1 MICLL
6 GLGVNHGGC
15 GFARV
20 EKYNGDGIMSKKS
33 MWILVGAAFA
43 LNVVGLLWIRNE
55 VVGPVAG
62 IEAEEESVLRV
73 AVFQPGED
81 ELAED
86 ADKLLIVFNREL
98 VPAAEVGKP
107 MGWQPFSM
115 EPPTEGQWLWSR
127 TNAME
132 FRLKNPL
139 PVGNRFT
146 AKASAHFAGQLGEP
160 LEGKKEFV
168 FNSSSLRVEH
178 CSNLGRIDGRIRVEF
193 RFNQDVEPDVLSA
206 NLQASTGD
214 PVAKL
219 KGEVLS
225 SGLTRRHVVAFE
237 EPEDRLLVVKLK
249 KGMAGVSGPLG
260 LKKEFVNE
268 IELRPTFAAL
278 PARAPWRW
286 GTEEKTSVELRFNEM
301 LDPLQTIPRISVTPK
316 VEGMTSTLSRY
327 GIRLYGSFGS
337 PMRHYVARIEG
348 DVRSF
353 DGQVL
358 PAGTKFRFKMPS
370 RSPSIEFV
378 RSRGVLS
385 PKGNLSLELKTV
397 AVSDVRLS
405 ATKVYPNNLA
415 AHLRGQYLSR
425 VGREL
430 FSEVVTIEGGG
441 ASSLKTTLIRL
452 SDWIDK
458 PLGLYSIQAEAE
470 NRRWTDDDAV
480 VAVTDLAITTKAY
493 PSGILSWVTSL
504 SEGKPVAGVEVSVLS
519 SKNQILAT
527 GKTDERGLVELDAPN
542 DHPDGEP
549 WIVLAAKG
557 DDLSFRRLD
566 QRKWDLPTVN
576 KDGREPPKG
585 LDGFLY
591 AARGVRRP
599 GDVVRLTGI
608 IRDDAGEV
616 PDPNIPFELRIY
628 RPDGKLTKTLSISIS
643 DGGTFHTSY
652 GTPEEAWTGT
662 WRFALS
668 LPGSETSIAE
678 TTTGVEAFVPVR
690 LEVKSEAAQS
700 WFSHDQAPEVSISAR
715 YLFGVAGADLPF
727 QVAGDWSKVSFE
739 AAGLEDFSFGDKD
752 HHEKVSIRSIDGMT
766 DGTGSASVFLPSDRL
781 SPGFWEAAGYVT
793 VNSTGGASVSDRFS
807 LRKLTASRLVGVR
820 IANGGKPSASEA
832 FTVEFVAAGPLADE
846 VPVGNVEVVLEKLET
861 DWVMQRVGGHWTW
874 HRREDAFEVTRKLVE
889 KVAGASVDFARVQMT
904 CPEPGTWRL
913 VVRDLVGGAVTR
925 VRLDVPRAGQS
936 VAATGSPHRVG
947 LSLDRSSYRPGEVAR
962 VAVKAP
968 FAGELLLALETDHV
982 AWSQTFNLSKT
993 HVTLDV
999 PLPEIMPGG
1008 AFVTASVVRPLDFE
1022 SSEWKPHRAYGM
1034 VRLATDFSKE
1044 RLDVELDVLDK
1055 VQPGAEVTVRARVK
1069 GDESTY
1075 VHLWAVDEGVLSVTD
1090 YETPDPTDLFYGPWR
1105 AKVDSGDL
1113 YLELLPD
1120 HKRPSS
1126 MERFGAGGGS
1136 SRRSLV
1142 KARYPKTVILWNEF
1156 VPLGKDGLVES
1167 KFAIPS
1173 DFTGE
1178 IRFMAVAVAGNSY
1191 GSAESALTVTSPL
1204 LAETSLPRF
1213 VAPGDKFLS
1222 PVTLFNSTD
1231 EDIVAETEFILSGP
1245 AQLFGDPKR
1254 TVALAAGGSSTI
1266 WFEMEAK
1273 RSMGLALVSV
1283 KVSGNGLFAEA
1294 SGTFPVRPAATLDAA
1309 YETFVMNA
1317 GESRTIDLPERFLTD
1332 GAKRTVTLSAS
1343 PVTDLRPALDDLL
1356 GFPYGCV
1363 EQTTSKVMPLAY
1375 AAKLLGGGKAEFAK
1389 EVVLA
1394 GIERLSSMQTR
1405 SGGLAYWPGGREPN
1419 LWGTCY
1425 ASTFLIEAKA
1435 AGHSIDKEFI
1445 DGLVGYLRESLRSGE
1460 NDLPEQAFICQ
1471 VLAAFGQPETSRQRY
1486 LLDQVGVLDF
1496 AGRARL
1502 AGAWLASG
1510 RPDLARKSLPAD
1522 TLSQTVSRTFNGRLT
1537 SQTAAEAILLSVLL
1551 DLDDQHPWISEL
1563 KHRILR
1569 GRRNGHWRSTLDNG
1583 LAIAAL
1589 CKLQA
1594 SAESDAGSFS
1604 GELTGP
1610 GAKAVAF
1617 SSEETTE
1624 TSFVGSGEIRLSP
1637 VGEGKLYVSV
1647 LTEGLVAPES
1657 VKPVNDGL
1665 EILRRWTTADG
1676 KILRDWKEEGGKP
1689 VEVEVGD
1696 LVWVEV
1702 KLQTL
1707 ELEADNVALV
1717 DALPGGFAVEN
1728 PRLATSA
1735 MRSPSEP
1742 TLFTSQPDRSEF
1754 LDDRVVLFAS
1764 AKNRSQVFRYAI
1776 RAVAGGEFLL
1786 PPIQASCMYDESLR
1800 SLGGMGSVKVAVR

>member
-1 MICLL
+1 
-6 GLGVNHGGC
+6 
-15 GFARV
+15 
-20 EKYNGDGIMSKKS
+20 MSKKT
-33 MWILVGAAFA
+33 MWILAGAAFA
-43 LNVVGLLWIRNE
+43 LNLVGLLWIRNE
-55 VVGPVAG
+55 IVGPAAR

-81 ELAED
+81 EPAED

-107 MGWQPFSM
+107 MGWQPFLV
-115 EPPTEGQWLWSR
+115 EPLSEGQWLWSR

-139 PVGNRFT
+139 PVGNRFS
-146 AKASAHFAGQLGEP
+146 AKASAHFASQLGEP
-160 LEGKKEFV
+160 LEGKKEFF
-168 FNSSSLRVEH
+168 FNSSPLRVEH
-178 CSNLGRIDGRIRVEF
+178 CLNLGRMDGRIRIEF
-193 RFNQDVEPDVLSA
+193 RFNQEVEPDVLSA
-206 NLQASTGD
+206 NLQATTRD
-214 PVAKL
+214 PAVKL

-225 SGLTRRHVVAFE
+225 TGMNRRHMVAFE
-237 EPEDRLLVVKLK
+237 EPKDRFLVVKLK

-260 LKKEFVNE
+260 LKNEFVNE

-278 PARAPWRW
+278 SARTPWRW
-286 GTEEKTSVELRFNEM
+286 RTEEKTSVELRFNEM
-301 LDPLQTIPRISVTPK
+301 LDPLQTMPRISVTPK
-316 VEGMTSTLSRY
+316 VEGVTSTLSRY
-327 GIRLYGSFGS
+327 GIRLHGAFDS
-337 PMRHYVARIEG
+337 PMRLYLARIEG

-370 RSPSIEFV
+370 RSPSIGFV

-415 AHLRGQYLSR
+415 AHLRGESLSR

-430 FSEVVTIEGGG
+430 FSEVVSIEGRA
-441 ASSLKTTLIRL
+441 ASSVKTTLLRL
-452 SDWIDK
+452 SDWIEK

-470 NRRWTDDDAV
+470 NRRWTSDVAV
-480 VAVTDLAITTKAY
+480 VAVTDLAITTKAH
-493 PSGILSWVTSL
+493 PSGILTWITSL
-504 SEGKPVAGVEVSVLS
+504 SEGKPVAGVEVTVLS
-519 SKNQILAT
+519 TKNQRLAG
-527 GKTDERGLVELDAPN
+527 GKTDERGLVELDAPA
-542 DHPDGEP
+542 DHPAGEP

-585 LDGFLY
+585 LNGFLY
-591 AARGVRRP
+591 AARGIRRP

-608 IRDDAGEV
+608 VRDDAGEA
-616 PDPNIPFELRIY
+616 PAPNIPFELRIY
-628 RPDGKLTKTLSISIS
+628 RPDGKLAKTMPVGMSK
-643 DGGTFHTSY
+643 GGTFHTSFD
-652 GTPEEAWTGT
+652 TPEEAWTGT

-668 LPGSETSIAE
+668 LPGSETNIAE

-690 LEVKSEAAQS
+690 LEVKSEPTQS
-700 WFSHDQAPEVSISAR
+700 WFGHDQPPEVSISAR

-739 AAGLEDFSFGDKD
+739 AVGLEDFHFGDKD
-752 HHEKVSIRSIDGMT
+752 SHEKMSLRTIDGMT
-766 DGTGSASVFLPSDRL
+766 DETGSASVFPPSDRL
-781 SPGFWEAAGYVT
+781 SPGLWEAAGFVT
-793 VNSTGGASVSDRFS
+793 VNSTGGASVSDRFT
-807 LRKLTASRLVGVR
+807 LRKLAASRLVGLR
-820 IANGGKPSASEA
+820 IANGGKPLASEP
-832 FTVEFVAAGPLADE
+832 FSIEFVAAGPLADE

-861 DWVMQRVGGHWTW
+861 DWVMQRVDERWTW

-889 KVAGASVDFARVQMT
+889 NVAGAEEDFARIEMT

-913 VVRDLVGGAVTR
+913 VVRDLVGGAVTKM
-925 VRLDVPRAGQS
+925 RLNVPRVGQPI
-936 VAATGSPHRVG
+936 AATGSPHRVG
-947 LSLDRSSYRPGEVAR
+947 LSLDRDSYRPGEMAR
-962 VAVKAP
+962 VAVEVP
-968 FAGELLLALETDHV
+968 FAGELLLSVETDHV
-982 AWSQTFNLSKT
+982 AWAETFTLSESRA
-993 HVTLDV
+993 VLEV
-999 PLPEIMPGG
+999 PLPSRMPGG
-1008 AFVTASVVRPLDFE
+1008 AFVTASVVRSLDFK
-1022 SSEWKPHRAYGM
+1022 SPDWKPHRAYGM
-1034 VRLATDFSKE
+1034 VRVATDFSKE

-1055 VQPGAEVTVRARVK
+1055 VQPGTEVTVRAKVK
-1069 GDESTY
+1069 ADESAY

-1090 YETPDPTDLFYGPWR
+1090 YKTPDPTDLFFDPWR
-1105 AKVDSGDL
+1105 AKIDSGDL

-1142 KARYPKTVILWNEF
+1142 KARSPKTVILWNEF
-1156 VPLGKDGLVES
+1156 VPLGKDGFVES

-1178 IRFMAVAVAGNSY
+1178 VRFMAVAVAGNSY
-1191 GSAESALTVTSPL
+1191 GSAESSMTVTSPL
-1204 LAETSLPRF
+1204 LVETSLPRF

-1231 EDIVAETEFILSGP
+1231 EDIVAKTEFILSGP
-1245 AQLFGDPKR
+1245 VQLLGDSKQ

-1273 RSMGLALVSV
+1273 RRMGVALVSV
-1283 KVSGNGLFAEA
+1283 RASGHGLLAET

-1317 GESRTIDLPERFLTD
+1317 GESRTIELPERFLAD

-1375 AAKLLGGGKAEFAK
+1375 ADKLLGGGKAEFAK
-1389 EVVLA
+1389 EAVLA
-1394 GIERLSSMQTR
+1394 GIERLSTMQTR

-1425 ASTFLIEAKA
+1425 ASSFLIEAKA

-1445 DGLVGYLRESLRSGE
+1445 DGVVGYLRESLRSGE

-1471 VLAAFGQPETSRQRY
+1471 VLATFGQPETSRQRY
-1486 LLDQVGVLDF
+1486 LLDQVGVLDL

-1502 AGAWLASG
+1502 AGAWLANG
-1510 RPDLARKSLPAD
+1510 RPDLARKSLPDD
-1522 TLSQTVSRTFNGRLT
+1522 TLSLTVSRTFKGRLT
-1537 SQTAAEAILLSVLL
+1537 SQTAAESVLLSVLL

-1569 GRRNGHWRSTLDNG
+1569 GRKNGRWRSTLDNG

-1594 SAESDAGSFS
+1594 SAESNAGSFS
-1604 GELTGP
+1604 GELIGP
-1610 GAKAVAF
+1610 NGTVVSF
-1617 SSEETTE
+1617 SSEDTTE

-1657 VKPVNDGL
+1657 IKPVNDGL
-1665 EILRRWTTADG
+1665 KVLRRWTTADG
-1676 KILRDWKEEGGKP
+1676 KVLRDWKEEGGDP
-1689 VEVEVGD
+1689 VKVEIGD

-1707 ELEADNVALV
+1707 DVEADNVAVV

-1742 TLFTSQPDRSEF
+1742 TLFTSQPDSSQF
-1754 LDDRVVLFAS
+1754 LDDRVILFAS
-1764 AKNRSQVFRYAI
+1764 AKHRPQVFRYAI

-1786 PPIQASCMYDESLR
+1786 PPVQDSCMYDESQR

>member
-1 MICLL
+1 
-6 GLGVNHGGC
+6 
-15 GFARV
+15 
-20 EKYNGDGIMSKKS
+20 MSKKT

-43 LNVVGLLWIRNE
+43 LNLVGLLWIRNE
-55 VVGPVAG
+55 IVLPAAG

-98 VPAAEVGKP
+98 VPATEVGKP
-107 MGWQPFSM
+107 IGWQPFSM

-146 AKASAHFAGQLGEP
+146 AKASAHFASQLGEP
-160 LEGKKEFV
+160 LEGKKEFA
-168 FNSSSLRVEH
+168 FQSSSLRVEH
-178 CSNLGRIDGRIRVEF
+178 CSNLGRMDGGIRVEF
-193 RFNQDVEPDVLSA
+193 RFNQEVEPAVLSV
-206 NLQASTGD
+206 NLEATAGD
-214 PVAKL
+214 LAVKL

-225 SGLTRRHVVAFE
+225 TGMNRRHVVAFE
-237 EPEDRLLVVKLK
+237 EPKGRLLALTLK

-260 LKKEFVNE
+260 LKKDFVNE
-268 IELRPTFAAL
+268 IKLRPTFAAL
-278 PARAPWRW
+278 SARAPWRW
-286 GTEEKTSVELRFNEM
+286 GTEEKTSIELRFNEI
-301 LDPLQTIPRISVTPK
+301 LDPLQTMPRISLTPK
-316 VEGMTSTLSRY
+316 VEGVTSTLSRY
-327 GIRLYGSFGS
+327 GIRLYGAFDS

-348 DVRSF
+348 DIRSL

-397 AVSDVRLS
+397 AVSDIRLS

-425 VGREL
+425 VGRDGREL
-430 FSEVVTIEGGG
+430 FSEVVAIEGGG
-441 ASSLKTTLIRL
+441 TSSLKTTLLRL

-458 PLGLYSIQAEAE
+458 PLGLYSIQAESE

-480 VAVTDLAITTKAY
+480 VAVTDLAITTKAH
-493 PSGILSWVTSL
+493 PSGVLAWVTSL

-519 SKNQILAT
+519 TKNQILAA
-527 GKTDERGLVELDAPN
+527 GKTDERGLVELDAPA

-608 IRDDAGEV
+608 VRDDAGEA
-616 PDPNIPFELRIY
+616 PEPNIPFELRIY
-628 RPDGKLTKTLSISIS
+628 RPDGKLAKTLSISIS

-668 LPGSETSIAE
+668 LPGSETTIAE

-715 YLFGVAGADLPF
+715 YLFGVAGANLPF

-739 AAGLEDFSFGDKD
+739 AVGLEDFYFGDKD
-752 HHEKVSIRSIDGMT
+752 SHEKMSLRSIDGMT
-766 DGTGSASVFLPSDRL
+766 DETGSASVFPPSDRL

-793 VNSTGGASVSDRFS
+793 VNSTGGASVSDRFT

-820 IANGGKPSASEA
+820 IANGGKPFASEA
-832 FTVEFVAAGPLADE
+832 FSVEFVAAGPLADE

-889 KVAGASVDFARVQMT
+889 KVAGGSESFARVQMT

-913 VVRDLVGGAVTR
+913 VVRDLVGGAVTK
-925 VRLDVPRAGQS
+925 VRFDVPRVGQPI
-936 VAATGSPHRVG
+936 AATGSPHRVG
-947 LSLDRSSYRPGEVAR
+947 LSLGRASYRPGEVAR

-968 FAGELLLALETDHV
+968 FAGELLLSVETDHV
-982 AWSQTFNLSKT
+982 AWAQTFSLSKT
-993 HVTLDV
+993 QVTLDV
-999 PLPEIMPGG
+999 PLPKIMPGG
-1008 AFVTASVVRPLDFE
+1008 AFVTASIVRSLDFE
-1022 SSEWKPHRAYGM
+1022 SPEWKPHRAYGM
-1034 VRLATDFSKE
+1034 VRLATDFSE
-1044 RLDVELDVLDK
+1044 QRLEVELDALEK
-1055 VQPGAEVTVRARVK
+1055 VQPGTEVTVRAKVNTVK
-1069 GDESTY
+1069 AAY

-1090 YETPDPTDLFYGPWR
+1090 YETPDPTDLFFSPWR

-1120 HKRPSS
+1120 HKRPGS
-1126 MERFGAGGGS
+1126 MERFGAGGGA

-1142 KARYPKTVILWNEF
+1142 KARPSKTVILWNEF
-1156 VPLGKDGLVES
+1156 VPVGEDGSVES
-1167 KFAIPS
+1167 KFSIPS

-1178 IRFMAVAVAGNSY
+1178 VRFMAVAVAGNSY
-1191 GSAESALTVTSPL
+1191 GSAESSMTVSSPL
-1204 LAETSLPRF
+1204 LVETSLPRF

-1231 EDIVAETEFILSGP
+1231 EDIAAKTEFILSGP
-1245 AQLFGDPKR
+1245 AQLLGDSIR
-1254 TVALAAGGSSTI
+1254 TVALAAGSSSTI

-1283 KVSGNGLFAEA
+1283 KASGNGLLADA

-1309 YETFVMNA
+1309 YETFAINA
-1317 GESRTIDLPERFLTD
+1317 GESRTIKLPERFLAD

-1389 EVVLA
+1389 EAVLA
-1394 GIERLSSMQTR
+1394 GIERLSTMQTR
-1405 SGGLAYWPGGREPN
+1405 SGGLAYWPGGRKPN

-1425 ASTFLIEAKA
+1425 ASSFLIEAKS

-1445 DGLVGYLRESLRSGE
+1445 DGVVGYLRESLRSGE
-1460 NDLPEQAFICQ
+1460 NDLDEQAFICQ
-1471 VLAAFGQPETSRQRY
+1471 VLATFGQPETSRQRY
-1486 LLDQVGVLDF
+1486 LLDQVGGLDF

-1510 RPDLARKSLPAD
+1510 RPDLARKSLPD
-1522 TLSQTVSRTFNGRLT
+1522 DSLSKTVSRTFKGRLT
-1537 SQTAAEAILLSVLL
+1537 SQTAAESILLSVLL

-1569 GRRNGHWRSTLDNG
+1569 GRKNGRWRSTLDNG

-1604 GELTGP
+1604 GELTGTN
-1610 GAKAVAF
+1610 GKAVSF
-1617 SSEETTE
+1617 SSEDTTE

-1665 EILRRWTTADG
+1665 KVLRRWTTVDG
-1676 KILRDWKEEGGKP
+1676 KVLRDWQEEGGTP
-1689 VEVEVGD
+1689 IEVKVGD
-1696 LVWVEV
+1696 LIWVEV

-1707 ELEADNVALV
+1707 DVEADNVAVV

-1742 TLFTSQPDRSEF
+1742 TLFTSQPDSSQF
-1754 LDDRVVLFAS
+1754 LDDRVILFAS
-1764 AKNRSQVFRYAI
+1764 AKHRPQVFRYAI
-1776 RAVAGGEFLL
+1776 RAVAGGAFLL

>member
-1 MICLL
+1 M
-6 GLGVNHGGC
+6 
-15 GFARV
+15 
-20 EKYNGDGIMSKKS
+20 MSKKT

-43 LNVVGLLWIRNE
+43 LNLVGLLWIRNE
-55 VVGPVAG
+55 IVLPAAG

-98 VPAAEVGKP
+98 VPSTEVGKP
-107 MGWQPFSM
+107 IGWQPFSM

-146 AKASAHFAGQLGEP
+146 AKASAHFASQLGEP
-160 LEGKKEFV
+160 LEGKKEFA
-168 FNSSSLRVEH
+168 FQSSSLRVEH
-178 CSNLGRIDGRIRVEF
+178 CSNLGRMDGGIRVEF
-193 RFNQDVEPDVLSA
+193 RFNQEVEPAVLSV
-206 NLQASTGD
+206 NLEATAGD
-214 PVAKL
+214 LAVKL

-225 SGLTRRHVVAFE
+225 TGMNRRHVVAFE
-237 EPEDRLLVVKLK
+237 EPKGRLLALTLK

-260 LKKEFVNE
+260 LKKDFVNE
-268 IELRPTFAAL
+268 IKLRPTFAAL
-278 PARAPWRW
+278 SARAPWRW
-286 GTEEKTSVELRFNEM
+286 GTEEKTSIELRFNEI
-301 LDPLQTIPRISVTPK
+301 LDPLQTMPRISLTPK
-316 VEGMTSTLSRY
+316 VEGVTSTLSRY
-327 GIRLYGSFGS
+327 GIRLYGAFDS

-348 DVRSF
+348 DIRSF

-397 AVSDVRLS
+397 AVSDIRLS

-425 VGREL
+425 VGRDGREL
-430 FSEVVTIEGGG
+430 FSEVLAIEGGG
-441 ASSLKTTLIRL
+441 TSSLKTTLLRL

-458 PLGLYSIQAEAE
+458 PLGLYSIQAESE

-480 VAVTDLAITTKAY
+480 VAVTDLAITTKAH
-493 PSGILSWVTSL
+493 PSGVLAWVTSL

-519 SKNQILAT
+519 TKNQILAA
-527 GKTDERGLVELDAPN
+527 GKTDERGLVELDAPA

-599 GDVVRLTGI
+599 GDLVRLTGI
-608 IRDDAGEV
+608 VRDDAGEA
-616 PDPNIPFELRIY
+616 PEPNIPFELRIY
-628 RPDGKLTKTLSISIS
+628 RPDGKLAKTLSISIS

-668 LPGSETSIAE
+668 LPGSETTIAE

-715 YLFGVAGADLPF
+715 YLFGVAGANLPF

-739 AAGLEDFSFGDKD
+739 AVGLEDFYFGNKD
-752 HHEKVSIRSIDGMT
+752 SHEKMSLRSIDGMT
-766 DGTGSASVFLPSDRL
+766 DETGSASVFPPSDRL

-793 VNSTGGASVSDRFS
+793 VNSTGGASVSDRFT

-820 IANGGKPSASEA
+820 IANGGKPFASEA
-832 FTVEFVAAGPLADE
+832 FSVEFVAAGPLADE

-889 KVAGASVDFARVQMT
+889 KVAGGSESFARVQMT

-913 VVRDLVGGAVTR
+913 VVRDLVGGAVTK
-925 VRLDVPRAGQS
+925 VRFDVPRVGQPI
-936 VAATGSPHRVG
+936 AATGSPHRVG
-947 LSLDRSSYRPGEVAR
+947 LSLDRASYRPGEVAR

-968 FAGELLLALETDHV
+968 FAGELLLSVETDHV
-982 AWSQTFNLSKT
+982 AWAQTFSLSKT
-993 HVTLDV
+993 QVTLDV
-999 PLPEIMPGG
+999 PLPKIMPGG
-1008 AFVTASVVRPLDFE
+1008 AFVTASIVRSLDFE
-1022 SSEWKPHRAYGM
+1022 SPEWKPHRAYGM
-1034 VRLATDFSKE
+1034 VRLATDFSE
-1044 RLDVELDVLDK
+1044 QRLEVELDALER
-1055 VQPGAEVTVRARVK
+1055 VQPGTEVTVRAKVNTVK
-1069 GDESTY
+1069 AAY

-1090 YETPDPTDLFYGPWR
+1090 YETPDPTDLFFSPWR

-1120 HKRPSS
+1120 HKRPGS
-1126 MERFGAGGGS
+1126 MERFGAGGGA

-1142 KARYPKTVILWNEF
+1142 KARPSKTVILWNEF
-1156 VPLGKDGLVES
+1156 VPVGEDGSVES
-1167 KFAIPS
+1167 KFSIPS
-1173 DFTGE
+1173 DFAGE
-1178 IRFMAVAVAGNSY
+1178 VRFMAVAVAGNSY
-1191 GSAESALTVTSPL
+1191 GSAESSMTVSSPL
-1204 LAETSLPRF
+1204 LVETSLPRF

-1231 EDIVAETEFILSGP
+1231 EDIAAKTEFILSGP
-1245 AQLFGDPKR
+1245 AQLLGDSTR

-1283 KVSGNGLFAEA
+1283 KASGNGLLAEA

-1309 YETFVMNA
+1309 YETFAINA
-1317 GESRTIDLPERFLTD
+1317 GESRTIKLPERFLAD

-1375 AAKLLGGGKAEFAK
+1375 AAKLLGGDKAEFAK
-1389 EVVLA
+1389 EAVLA
-1394 GIERLSSMQTR
+1394 GIKRLSTMQTR

-1425 ASTFLIEAKA
+1425 ASSFLIEAKA
-1435 AGHSIDKEFI
+1435 AGHSIGKDLI
-1445 DGLVGYLRESLRSGE
+1445 DGVVGYLRESLRSGQ
-1460 NDLPEQAFICQ
+1460 NDLAEQAFICQ
-1471 VLAAFGQPETSRQRY
+1471 VLATFGQPETSRQRY

-1510 RPDLARKSLPAD
+1510 RPDLARKSLPD
-1522 TLSQTVSRTFNGRLT
+1522 DSLSQTVSRTFNGRLT

-1569 GRRNGHWRSTLDNG
+1569 GRKNGRWRSTLDNG

-1594 SAESDAGSFS
+1594 SSESDAGSFS

-1610 GAKAVAF
+1610 NGKGISF
-1617 SSEETTE
+1617 SSEDTTE

-1665 EILRRWTTADG
+1665 KALRRWTTADG
-1676 KILRDWKEEGGKP
+1676 KVLRDWEEEGGTP
-1689 VEVEVGD
+1689 VEVKIGD
-1696 LVWVEV
+1696 LIWVEV
-1702 KLQTL
+1702 RLETL
-1707 ELEADNVALV
+1707 DVEAGNVAVV

-1735 MRSPSEP
+1735 TRSPNEP
-1742 TLFTSQPDRSEF
+1742 TLFPSQPDRSEF

-1764 AKNRSQVFRYAI
+1764 AKHRPQVFRYAI

>member
-1 MICLL
+1 
-6 GLGVNHGGC
+6 
-15 GFARV
+15 
-20 EKYNGDGIMSKKS
+20 

-43 LNVVGLLWIRNE
+43 LNLVGLLWIRNE
-55 VVGPVAG
+55 IVGPAAG

-107 MGWQPFSM
+107 MGWQPFLV
-115 EPPTEGQWLWSR
+115 EPLSEGQWLWSR

-146 AKASAHFAGQLGEP
+146 AKASAHFASQLGEP
-160 LEGKKEFV
+160 LEGKKEFA
-168 FNSSSLRVEH
+168 FQSSSLRVEH
-178 CSNLGRIDGRIRVEF
+178 CSNLGRMDGGIRVEF
-193 RFNQDVEPDVLSA
+193 RFNQEVEPAVLSV
-206 NLQASTGD
+206 NLEATAGD
-214 PVAKL
+214 LAVKL

-225 SGLTRRHVVAFE
+225 TGMNRRHVVAFE
-237 EPEDRLLVVKLK
+237 EPKGRLLALTLK

-260 LKKEFVNE
+260 LKKDFVNE
-268 IELRPTFAAL
+268 IKLRPTFAAL
-278 PARAPWRW
+278 SARAPWRW
-286 GTEEKTSVELRFNEM
+286 GTEEKTSIELRFNEI
-301 LDPLQTIPRISVTPK
+301 LDPLQTMPRISLTPK
-316 VEGMTSTLSRY
+316 VEGVTSTLSRY
-327 GIRLYGSFGS
+327 GIRLYGAFDS

-348 DVRSF
+348 DIRSL

-397 AVSDVRLS
+397 AVSDIRLS

-425 VGREL
+425 VGRDGREL
-430 FSEVVTIEGGG
+430 FSEVVAIEGGG
-441 ASSLKTTLIRL
+441 TSSLKTTLLRL

-458 PLGLYSIQAEAE
+458 PLGLYSIQAESE

-480 VAVTDLAITTKAY
+480 VAVTDLAITTKAH
-493 PSGILSWVTSL
+493 PSGVLAWVTSL

-519 SKNQILAT
+519 TKNQILAA
-527 GKTDERGLVELDAPN
+527 GKTDERGLVELDAPA

-608 IRDDAGEV
+608 VRDDAGEA
-616 PDPNIPFELRIY
+616 PEPNIPFELRIY
-628 RPDGKLTKTLSISIS
+628 RPDGKLAKTLSISIS

-668 LPGSETSIAE
+668 LPGSETTIAE

-715 YLFGVAGADLPF
+715 YLFGVAGANLPF

-739 AAGLEDFSFGDKD
+739 AVGLEDFYFGDKD
-752 HHEKVSIRSIDGMT
+752 SHEKMSLRSIDGMT
-766 DGTGSASVFLPSDRL
+766 DETGSASVFPPSDRL

-793 VNSTGGASVSDRFS
+793 VNSTGGASVSDRFT

-820 IANGGKPSASEA
+820 IANGGKPFASEA
-832 FTVEFVAAGPLADE
+832 FSVEFVAAGPLADE

-889 KVAGASVDFARVQMT
+889 KVAGGSESFARVQMT

-913 VVRDLVGGAVTR
+913 VVRDLVGGAVTK
-925 VRLDVPRAGQS
+925 VRFDVPRVGQPI
-936 VAATGSPHRVG
+936 AATGSPHRVG
-947 LSLDRSSYRPGEVAR
+947 LSLGRASYRPGEVAR

-968 FAGELLLALETDHV
+968 FAGELLLSVETDHV
-982 AWSQTFNLSKT
+982 AWAQTFSLSKT
-993 HVTLDV
+993 QVTLDV
-999 PLPEIMPGG
+999 PLPKIMPGG
-1008 AFVTASVVRPLDFE
+1008 AFVTASIVRSLDFE
-1022 SSEWKPHRAYGM
+1022 SPEWKPHRAYGM
-1034 VRLATDFSKE
+1034 VRLATDFSE
-1044 RLDVELDVLDK
+1044 QRLEVELDALEK
-1055 VQPGAEVTVRARVK
+1055 VQPGTEVTVRAKVNTVK
-1069 GDESTY
+1069 AAY

-1090 YETPDPTDLFYGPWR
+1090 YETPDPTDLFFSPWR

-1120 HKRPSS
+1120 HKRPGS
-1126 MERFGAGGGS
+1126 MERFGAGGGA

-1142 KARYPKTVILWNEF
+1142 KARPSKTVILWNEF
-1156 VPLGKDGLVES
+1156 VPVGEDGSVES
-1167 KFAIPS
+1167 KFSIPS

-1178 IRFMAVAVAGNSY
+1178 VRFMAVAVAGNSY
-1191 GSAESALTVTSPL
+1191 GSAESSMTVSSPL
-1204 LAETSLPRF
+1204 LVETSLPRF

-1231 EDIVAETEFILSGP
+1231 EDIAAKTEFILSGP
-1245 AQLFGDPKR
+1245 AQLLGDSIR
-1254 TVALAAGGSSTI
+1254 TVALAAGSSSTI

-1283 KVSGNGLFAEA
+1283 KASGNGLLADA

-1309 YETFVMNA
+1309 YETFAINA
-1317 GESRTIDLPERFLTD
+1317 GESRTIKLPERFLAD

-1389 EVVLA
+1389 EAVLA
-1394 GIERLSSMQTR
+1394 GIKRLSTMQTR

-1425 ASTFLIEAKA
+1425 ASSFLIEAKA
-1435 AGHSIDKEFI
+1435 AGHSIDKDLL
-1445 DGLVGYLRESLRSGE
+1445 DGVVGSLRESLRSGE
-1460 NDLPEQAFICQ
+1460 NDLAEQAFICQ
-1471 VLAAFGQPETSRQRY
+1471 VLATFGQPETSRQRY
-1486 LLDQVGVLDF
+1486 LLDQVGGLDF

-1510 RPDLARKSLPAD
+1510 RPDLARKSLPD
-1522 TLSQTVSRTFNGRLT
+1522 DSLSQTVSRTFNGRLT

-1594 SAESDAGSFS
+1594 SAESNVGSFS

-1610 GAKAVAF
+1610 NGKGVCF
-1617 SSEETTE
+1617 SSEDTTE

-1657 VKPVNDGL
+1657 VKPFNDGL
-1665 EILRRWTTADG
+1665 KVLRRWTTVDG
-1676 KILRDWKEEGGKP
+1676 KVLRDWQEEGGTP
-1689 VEVEVGD
+1689 IEVKVGD
-1696 LVWVEV
+1696 LIWVEV

-1707 ELEADNVALV
+1707 DVEADNVAVV

-1742 TLFTSQPDRSEF
+1742 TLFTSQPDSSQF
-1754 LDDRVVLFAS
+1754 LDDRVILFAS
-1764 AKNRSQVFRYAI
+1764 AKHRPQVFRYAI
-1776 RAVAGGEFLL
+1776 RAVAGGAFLL

>member
-1 MICLL
+1 
-6 GLGVNHGGC
+6 
-15 GFARV
+15 
-20 EKYNGDGIMSKKS
+20 MSKKT

-43 LNVVGLLWIRNE
+43 LNLVGLLWIRNE
-55 VVGPVAG
+55 IVLPAAG

-98 VPAAEVGKP
+98 VPATEVGKP
-107 MGWQPFSM
+107 IGWQPFSM

-146 AKASAHFAGQLGEP
+146 AKASAHFASQLGEP
-160 LEGKKEFV
+160 LEGKKEFA
-168 FNSSSLRVEH
+168 FQSSSLRVEH
-178 CSNLGRIDGRIRVEF
+178 CSNLGRMDGGIRVEF
-193 RFNQDVEPDVLSA
+193 RFNQEVEPAVLSV
-206 NLQASTGD
+206 NLEATAGD
-214 PVAKL
+214 LAVKL

-225 SGLTRRHVVAFE
+225 TGMNRRHVVAFE
-237 EPEDRLLVVKLK
+237 EPKGRLLALTLK

-260 LKKEFVNE
+260 LKKDFVNE
-268 IELRPTFAAL
+268 IKLRPTFAAL
-278 PARAPWRW
+278 SARAPWRW
-286 GTEEKTSVELRFNEM
+286 GTEEKTSIELRFNEI
-301 LDPLQTIPRISVTPK
+301 LDPLQTMPRISLTPK
-316 VEGMTSTLSRY
+316 VEGVTSTLSRY
-327 GIRLYGSFGS
+327 GIRLYGAFDS

-348 DVRSF
+348 DIRSF

-397 AVSDVRLS
+397 AVSDIRLS

-425 VGREL
+425 VGRDGREL
-430 FSEVVTIEGGG
+430 FSEVVAIEGGG
-441 ASSLKTTLIRL
+441 TSSLKTTLLRL

-458 PLGLYSIQAEAE
+458 PLGLYSIQAESE

-480 VAVTDLAITTKAY
+480 VAVTDLAITTKAH
-493 PSGILSWVTSL
+493 PSGVLAWVTSL

-519 SKNQILAT
+519 TKNQILAA
-527 GKTDERGLVELDAPN
+527 GKTDERGLVELDAPA

-608 IRDDAGEV
+608 VRDDAGEA
-616 PDPNIPFELRIY
+616 PEPNIPFELRIY
-628 RPDGKLTKTLSISIS
+628 RPDGKLAKTLSISIS

-668 LPGSETSIAE
+668 LPGSETTIAE

-715 YLFGVAGADLPF
+715 YLFGVAGANLPF

-739 AAGLEDFSFGDKD
+739 AVGLEDFYFGDKD
-752 HHEKVSIRSIDGMT
+752 SHEKMSLRSIDGMT
-766 DGTGSASVFLPSDRL
+766 DETGSASVFPPSDRL

-793 VNSTGGASVSDRFS
+793 VNSTGGASVSDRFT

-820 IANGGKPSASEA
+820 IANGGKPFASEA
-832 FTVEFVAAGPLADE
+832 FSVEFVAAGPLADE

-889 KVAGASVDFARVQMT
+889 KVAGGSESFARVQMT

-913 VVRDLVGGAVTR
+913 VVRDLVGGAVTK
-925 VRLDVPRAGQS
+925 VRFDVPRVGQPI
-936 VAATGSPHRVG
+936 AATGSPHRVG
-947 LSLDRSSYRPGEVAR
+947 LSLGRASYRPGEVAR

-968 FAGELLLALETDHV
+968 FAGELLLSVETDHV
-982 AWSQTFNLSKT
+982 AWAQTFSLSKT
-993 HVTLDV
+993 QVTLDV
-999 PLPEIMPGG
+999 PLPKIMPGG
-1008 AFVTASVVRPLDFE
+1008 AFVTASIVRSLDFE
-1022 SSEWKPHRAYGM
+1022 SPEWKPHRAYGM
-1034 VRLATDFSKE
+1034 VRLATDFSE
-1044 RLDVELDVLDK
+1044 QRLEVELDALEK
-1055 VQPGAEVTVRARVK
+1055 VQPGTEVTVRAKVNTVK
-1069 GDESTY
+1069 AAY

-1090 YETPDPTDLFYGPWR
+1090 YETPDPTDLFFSPWR

-1120 HKRPSS
+1120 HKRPGS
-1126 MERFGAGGGS
+1126 MERFGAGGGA

-1142 KARYPKTVILWNEF
+1142 KARPSKTVILWNEF
-1156 VPLGKDGLVES
+1156 VPVGEDGSVES
-1167 KFAIPS
+1167 KFSIPS

-1178 IRFMAVAVAGNSY
+1178 VRFMAVAVAGNSY
-1191 GSAESALTVTSPL
+1191 GSAESSMTVSSPL
-1204 LAETSLPRF
+1204 LVETSLPRF

-1231 EDIVAETEFILSGP
+1231 EDIAAKTEFILSGP
-1245 AQLFGDPKR
+1245 AQLLGDSIR
-1254 TVALAAGGSSTI
+1254 TVALAAGSSSTI

-1283 KVSGNGLFAEA
+1283 KASGNGLLADA

-1309 YETFVMNA
+1309 YETFAINA
-1317 GESRTIDLPERFLTD
+1317 GESRTIKLPERFLAD

-1389 EVVLA
+1389 EAVLA
-1394 GIERLSSMQTR
+1394 GIERLSTMQTR
-1405 SGGLAYWPGGREPN
+1405 SGGLAYWPGGRKPN

-1425 ASTFLIEAKA
+1425 ASSFLIEAKS

-1445 DGLVGYLRESLRSGE
+1445 DGVVGYLRESLRSGE
-1460 NDLPEQAFICQ
+1460 NDLDEQAFICQ
-1471 VLAAFGQPETSRQRY
+1471 VLATFGQPETSRQRY
-1486 LLDQVGVLDF
+1486 LLDQVGGLDF

-1510 RPDLARKSLPAD
+1510 RPDLARKSLPD
-1522 TLSQTVSRTFNGRLT
+1522 DSLSKTVSRTFKGRLT
-1537 SQTAAEAILLSVLL
+1537 SQTAAESILLSVLL

-1569 GRRNGHWRSTLDNG
+1569 GRKNGRWRSTLDNG

-1604 GELTGP
+1604 GELTGTN
-1610 GAKAVAF
+1610 GKAVSF
-1617 SSEETTE
+1617 SSEDTTE

-1665 EILRRWTTADG
+1665 KVLRRWTTVDG
-1676 KILRDWKEEGGKP
+1676 KVLRDWQEEGGTP
-1689 VEVEVGD
+1689 IEVKVGD
-1696 LVWVEV
+1696 LIWVEV

-1707 ELEADNVALV
+1707 DVEADNVAVV

-1728 PRLATSA
+1728 PHLATSA

-1742 TLFTSQPDRSEF
+1742 TLFTSQPDSSQF
-1754 LDDRVVLFAS
+1754 LDDRVILFAS
-1764 AKNRSQVFRYAI
+1764 AKHRPQVFRYAI
-1776 RAVAGGEFLL
+1776 RAVAGGAFLL